1 MYDDFLLNDRFDTSM
16 TQSLN
21 SSNDLDSLFDNLTN
35 DISSFNKYVDGVN
48 KRKKENIVEEKELLE
63 EKQRIEKSKLEFEEY
78 VKTRQE
84 EYDKKIGQI
93 DEYLNVQKQNL
104 LKAEAEFKESMD
116 NSLNELDISK
126 KELEIQREKFKQEK
140 EQFETYKSLEL
151 NRIKHASEILESDK
165 NQFEKYKEVA
175 NKKIELEN
183 KNLEQ
188 KCEKFK
194 QLITQF
200 NSSFKPMMEEEEEV

>member
-104 LKAEAEFKESMD
+104 LKAESEFKESMD

-200 NSSFKPMMEEEEEV
+200 NSSFKPMIEEEEV